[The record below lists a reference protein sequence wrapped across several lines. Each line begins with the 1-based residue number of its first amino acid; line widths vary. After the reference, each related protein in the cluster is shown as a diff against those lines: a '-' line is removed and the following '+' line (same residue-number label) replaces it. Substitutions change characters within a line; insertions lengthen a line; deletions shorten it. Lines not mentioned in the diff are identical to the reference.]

1 MQGDNFG
8 NVRKNWMD
16 KTLKLRDGKYKYD
29 GTTEQ
34 SHYGVRKTDAG
45 SQAAYKEFK
54 EMDETALFANFN
66 HINQLFRMAKTS
78 GHGFNDNLTDA
89 NGNVISGSGSA
100 ANLQKRLD
108 EAADKMGI
116 PRVTRGQMMAY
127 QTMYGALAIQKEQG
141 SDADKKLLG
150 QVNINF
156 GTNEG
161 GIIELKAGNISD
173 FDGYAGD
180 NSAEQMV
187 GVNDQVEDVVVPEI
201 HTVDCTEERKK
212 IEMEKCI
219 KQKKE
224 FNPET
229 CGCKEIPPD
238 IVPTEKPEYE
248 TFDQDDLAVSV
259 KSGQFP
265 TLINP
270 TRQATPDPAM
280 VDPMYVDPR
289 QQLST
294 IEATAA
300 AAIRAGANPTNV
312 MGSMQ
317 DQSEKVINKHE
328 ALNTKIYNNAQN
340 VNVAALNEF
349 TGDRM
354 ENEKTYMDETAMA
367 MGNYQTE
374 YKDAEDAL
382 LDAEQTRMSNADE
395 MYIRNLENPNYWF
408 SPKRHNIEFYNEKN
422 IDGTVTPGRMT
433 YDEAYQDC
441 AGKFQDEKEINNCI
455 KMKTGQGGGTKN
467 NLNVTPASEET
478 VSLGTEVRGFSKRQ
492 ADLARSRRKLN
503 KWITG
508 H

>member
-45 SQAAYKEFK
+45 SKAAYAEFK
-54 EMDETALFANFN
+54 NMDETALFANFN
-66 HINQLFRMAKTS
+66 HINKLFRMAKTS
-78 GHGFNDNLTDA
+78 GHAFTDA
-89 NGNVISGSGSA
+89 GSA
-100 ANLQKRLD
+100 ADLQTRLD
-108 EAADKMGI
+108 EAAKKMGL
-116 PRVTRGQMMAY
+116 PPVTRGQMMAY

-141 SDADKKLLG
+141 SADDKKLLG

-161 GIIELKAGNISD
+161 GIIELKGGNISD
-173 FDGYAGD
+173 FDGYAGN

-187 GVNDQVEDVVVPEI
+187 GVADNVEDVVVPEI

-229 CGCKEIPPD
+229 CGCKEIPPTIED
-238 IVPTEKPEYE
+238 VEKPEYE
-248 TFDQDDLAVSV
+248 TFDQDDLAVQV

-294 IEATAA
+294 LEATAA
-300 AAIRAGANPTNV
+300 AAIRAGANPTAV

-340 VNVAALNEF
+340 INVSALNQF
-349 TGDRM
+349 TGNKMD
-354 ENEKTYMDETAMA
+354 NEKQYMDETAMA

-382 LDAEQTRMSNADE
+382 LDAEQSQMSNADE

-422 IDGTVTPGRMT
+422 IDGTITPGRMT

-441 AGKFQDEKEINNCI
+441 AGKFSDEKEINNCI
-455 KMKTGQGGGTKN
+455 KMKTGQGGGSNN
-467 NLNVTPASEET
+467 NLNVTPGPVQ
-478 VSLGTEVRGFSKRQ
+478 VSLGTEVKGFSKRQ
-492 ADLARSRRKLN
+492 ADLARSRKKLN